1 MAKKPSILE
10 NLHLRR
16 RTFFLLHFSLLLL
29 CLSVFLNEYI
39 KPSTFTYFGIVAL
52 VFPVLFILY
61 SLITIIS
68 LYRGWKYFLFFAF
81 FLFFLWLPFKRTYNV
96 RLSQNK
102 KDTFQQKIKVFS
114 FNSRYAYD
122 TNLNELENYFDRQNA
137 DIVFLQEIYTR
148 QWREKE
154 SFLTNKNNAVY
165 PYVGISS
172 KFPII
177 NSKLIP
183 LPFNGHSCMADIIIN
198 EDTIRAINLY
208 LEPMY
213 LTKKILEFNST
224 SELTEKTIIV
234 KNKLAE
240 GFQIHQKQV
249 EIIKQYIKNSP
260 FPVLLSGDFN
270 SVPNSYEY
278 YTLTNNLNDSFL
290 NAGKGLGTTFHD
302 YFYPIRIDYILY
314 DDNFSSENFY
324 IDRSKKMSDHF
335 PISVE
340 LQLKRKTNN

>member
-1 MAKKPSILE
+1 MLKKSHILQ

-16 RTFFLLHFSLLLL
+16 RTFFLLHIILLLL
-29 CLSVFLNEYI
+29 CISVFCNNFI
-39 KPSTFTYFGIVAL
+39 KPSTFSYFGIIAL
-52 VFPVLFILY
+52 IFPVIFLCYVFV
-61 SLITIIS
+61 TIIS
-68 LYRGWKYFLFFAF
+68 LYRGWKYFLFFAS
-81 FLFFLWLPFKRTYNV
+81 FLLFLWLPFKRTYNITF
-96 RLSQNK
+96 STQK
-102 KDTFQQKIKVFS
+102 TDTLQKSIKVFS

-122 TNLNELENYFDRQNA
+122 TNLSELEKYFTSQSA

-154 SFLTNKNNAVY
+154 SFLSNKNNAVY

-183 LPFNGHSCMADIIIN
+183 LPFNAHSCMADIIIN

-213 LTKKILEFNST
+213 LSKKILEFNST
-224 SELTEKTIIV
+224 NELTEKSILV
-234 KNKLAE
+234 KNKLSE

-249 EIIKQYIKNSP
+249 EIIKKYIKNSP
-260 FPVLLSGDFN
+260 FPVILSGDFN

-278 YTLTNNLNDSFL
+278 YTLTENLNDSFL
-290 NAGKGLGTTFHD
+290 SAGKGLGTTFHD

-314 DDNFSSENFY
+314 DDNFSAQHFS

-340 LQLKRKTNN
+340 LQLSNK